1 MSHQTAITAFLDLSH
16 FLLFQHYNIYDHLFH
31 GGAMNKVKFKL
42 DVSRHR
48 IVYTHKN
55 GFLPPRKR
63 RYLHHWYT
71 FEEIIR
77 LADYFDVPVPKQI
90 ENREK

>member
-1 MSHQTAITAFLDLSH
+1 
-16 FLLFQHYNIYDHLFH
+16 
-31 GGAMNKVKFKL
+31 MNTVKFKLKAVAEML

>member
-1 MSHQTAITAFLDLSH
+1 
-16 FLLFQHYNIYDHLFH
+16 
-31 GGAMNKVKFKL
+31 MNTVKFKLKAVAEML

-55 GFLPPRKR
+55 GFLPPRKH

-71 FEEIIR
+71 SEEIIR
-77 LADYFDVPVPKQI
+77 LADYFDVPIPKQI
-90 ENREK
+90 EN